1 MIGVCLPMQPMSSQK
16 PQSRK
21 KKTQTFAQL
30 LNFSKI
36 VLIGKSCYFDYIAC
50 SRCELHFLLCS
61 INLDVLRVQRI
72 IGFFYLKLPTNQQG
86 WKIWSH
92 GCIFKLHI
100 QTTQYPFNQTIYLIH
115 TIYPNLASKPHNM
128 QDWTEYSIQ
137 LKTILI
143 SAKASLLTTQEWK
156 GRIQYHVSTHN
167 ISYKCNT
174 IISPQN
180 WYFPQK
186 IDIFYNR
193 NGISYSCFPQGRHK
207 ITCRQIVCQFHNL

>member
-1 MIGVCLPMQPMSSQK
+1 MWLEFVCPCSQWAPK
-16 PQSRK
+16 NHNQEK
-21 KKTQTFAQL
+21 KCPQTFAQL
-30 LNFSKI
+30 LNFSKN

-72 IGFFYLKLPTNQQG
+72 IGFFNLKLPTNQQG

-100 QTTQYPFNQTIYLIH
+100 QTTQYPFNHTIYLIH

-174 IISPQN
+174 IISPKN
-180 WYFPQK
+180 WYF
-186 IDIFYNR
+186 
-193 NGISYSCFPQGRHK
+193 
-207 ITCRQIVCQFHNL
+207 L